1 MGDVISDCEVKPETD
16 DVECISQGSYFACRL
31 PTFTTEKC
39 LYQLPSPWL
48 GVFSNMFAETV
59 NLGSEK

>member
-1 MGDVISDCEVKPETD
+1 MLNVFLKEAT
-16 DVECISQGSYFACRL
+16 L
-31 PTFTTEKC
+31 PAGY
-39 LYQLPSPWL
+39 LPLLRRNAWYQLPSPWL